1 MWKFNFK
8 MTRDKWFL
16 VLAAGMC
23 LLILAIPTGNGRRQV
38 STGAGEGNYGGAQG
52 GGDNGKSYERQLE
65 DRVKKILST
74 VEGVGKVDVMI
85 VLKSSEEKI
94 LRTDSSSSLSQTE
107 ELEPDGASRSVT
119 SRTVEENTVLS
130 GNGSDNLPVI
140 EKELKPEIEGIIVSA
155 QGGGNAVIK
164 EEISAALE
172 ALFHVPRHKIRVLKR
187 VE

>member
-16 VLAAGMC
+16 VLAAGLC
-23 LLILAIPTGNGRRQV
+23 LMVLAMPSGGRKGTSSG
-38 STGAGEGNYGGAQG
+38 STEAPAQSAQG
-52 GGDNGKSYERQLE
+52 GGDGGKTYERQLE

-74 VEGVGKVDVMI
+74 VDGVGKVDVMI

-94 LRTDSSSSLSQTE
+94 LRTDRSKSVSESD
-107 ELEPDGASRSVT
+107 ELDSDGASRSVKSSDT
-119 SRTVEENTVLS
+119 QESTVLT
-130 GNGSDNLPVI
+130 GNGAGSAPIV